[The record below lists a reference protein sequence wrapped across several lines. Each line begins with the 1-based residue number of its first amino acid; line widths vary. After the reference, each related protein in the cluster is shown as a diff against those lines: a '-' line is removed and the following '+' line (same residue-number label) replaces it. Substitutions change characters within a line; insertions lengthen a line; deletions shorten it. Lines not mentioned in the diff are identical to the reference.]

1 MMKMIPNI
9 PKSALIMALVLLAAC
24 SQQAQQNE
32 PAANEPETIAP
43 AANEPAP
50 ETPVNPPA
58 PGEAGGLP
66 DDRTPVSE
74 GPIDPKSAQGAGQV
88 LQTYFALVE
97 QGEFTEANNLWS
109 DAATK
114 LDLTK
119 YNEVHANIGGP
130 GNMEGAAG
138 SSVVEY
144 PVQLY
149 GRTKA
154 GKEFHSRG
162 TMTLR
167 RVNDVPG
174 STEEQRKWHI
184 FKSDFPVR

>member
-1 MMKMIPNI
+1 MIPTMQ
-9 PKSALIMALVLLAAC
+9 KSALIMASVLLTAC
-24 SQQAQQNE
+24 SQQPQQNDQV
-32 PAANEPETIAP
+32 ANASVTIAP
-43 AANEPAP
+43 AANEPPP

-58 PGEAGGLP
+58 PGEPGGLP
-66 DDRTPVSE
+66 DDRMPVSE

-88 LQTYFALVE
+88 LQAYFALVE

-138 SSVVEY
+138 S
-144 PVQLY
+144 
-149 GRTKA
+149 R
-154 GKEFHSRG
+154 
-162 TMTLR
+162 
-167 RVNDVPG
+167 
-174 STEEQRKWHI
+174 
-184 FKSDFPVR
+184 